1 MQKRTKK
8 MKHFKLLALTMIA
21 SISLSACSG
30 TRTTPCCD
38 SLRKEYKPVVHF
50 AFDSAELTLQD
61 KHILQTLPE
70 KLKKC
75 PEVVVHI
82 TGYTDNIGT
91 PEYNMQLGHERAAS
105 VQTYLMGMGI
115 NANRIHIKSKGE
127 KDPMACNSTEEG
139 RMQNRRAVVK
149 FK

>member
-1 MQKRTKK
+1 
-8 MKHFKLLALTMIA
+8 MKSFKLFALVGIAALALT
-21 SISLSACSG
+21 ACSAS
-30 TRTTPCCD
+30 RTTPCCD
-38 SLRKEYKPVVHF
+38 SLRKEYRPVVHF
-50 AFDSAELTLQD
+50 AFDSAELTSKD
-61 KHILQTLPE
+61 KHILQMLPE

-75 PEVVVHI
+75 PEVIIHI

-127 KDPMACNSTEEG
+127 KDPTASNSTEDG
-139 RMQNRRAVVK
+139 RMQNRRAVIK